1 MTTRRRGRGE
11 GSVVRRADGR
21 WMARLD
27 LGWRDGRRR
36 RKTVYGRTRR
46 QVADKLAALLH
57 RTRAEDVPTDERQT
71 VRQFI
76 RRWLADVAKPRV
88 RPRTWETYEAAVT
101 RHIDP
106 FLGSK
111 QIAKLAPHHVQDW
124 LSTLEARGVSASRRR
139 YARVVLRAVLNT
151 ALRWRLVAVN
161 AAALVDPPRA
171 IRREIRP
178 LHPDEAKRL
187 LKAAEGRHPIQAFV
201 TVALSCGLR
210 VGEALGLRWADIDLD
225 AGSLAVTQ
233 AIQRSGGDPVAR
245 RVLLAE
251 QSSLRADLRRAS
263 AKGASVSEIDRL
275 RAAFRNIRGRL
286 AVIKTSLN
294 IVEPKSARSRRTIAL
309 PAVTVAALRRHRRQ
323 QLKARLA
330 AGKNWRDTGLVFTT
344 SIGTPIEP
352 SNLAKAFKRLLTDA
366 DLPSIRLHDLRHT
379 AATLLLTQGVS
390 PRVVMETL
398 GHSQIS
404 LTMNTYSHVL
414 PELQREAAE
423 KMNALLSAT

>member
-1 MTTRRRGRGE
+1 M
-11 GSVVRRADGR
+11 
-21 WMARLD
+21 
-27 LGWRDGRRR
+27 
-36 RKTVYGRTRR
+36 
-46 QVADKLAALLH
+46 
-57 RTRAEDVPTDERQT
+57 
-71 VRQFI
+71 
-76 RRWLADVAKPRV
+76 
-88 RPRTWETYEAAVT
+88 
-101 RHIDP
+101 
-106 FLGSK
+106 
-111 QIAKLAPHHVQDW
+111 
-124 LSTLEARGVSASRRR
+124 
-139 YARVVLRAVLNT
+139 
-151 ALRWRLVAVN
+151 
-161 AAALVDPPRA
+161 
-171 IRREIRP
+171 
-178 LHPDEAKRL
+178 
-187 LKAAEGRHPIQAFV
+187 
-201 TVALSCGLR
+201 
-210 VGEALGLRWADIDLD
+210 
-225 AGSLAVTQ
+225 
-233 AIQRSGGDPVAR
+233 
-245 RVLLAE
+245 
-251 QSSLRADLRRAS
+251 
-263 AKGASVSEIDRL
+263 SEIDRL